1 MLREFLNIAR
11 RYGYRSYVNEIIF
24 SLLLSITIFSAV
36 RVIAFSQ
43 ENTLKTDLLLQA
55 TLLKEAINTDIQ
67 VNFLLNDNI
76 GFEEVHSRVFN
87 NTDGIIDISFYS
99 PSKELIWSKEGQNQ
113 SKRLLEDPRN
123 KDYTELDDRILLS
136 FEVFDNTDESLGFI
150 QFDCSTTNI
159 VSEINGIQFQFLAL
173 SIILIVL
180 LTGLAIWS
188 RLKFLSF
195 SDNQALSQARL
206 EMTQDQYSQL
216 ETENKVLEITSGQRD
231 LSQIGEDLVKYIG
244 AYLKVQRIVLF
255 RVLDKDLIKIASLKD
270 INLNDSAPPTPLKLS
285 FGEGISGSVAL
296 SQKARIVTDT
306 TKESDYLIDGEQ
318 MLSEIA
324 VPIILEGEL
333 IGVLDAEHQNKDYFT
348 QSHLEF
354 LIKISNLL
362 ALSLKNA
369 ISRIEIQNRDAAI
382 LSAAERLENIIE
394 NIPRGIAFEDVN
406 QHIAHLNQ
414 KFIDLIGLEANPED
428 IIGLHCDQARSMLS
442 KVFPES
448 ERFAER
454 TIEIL
459 ERREVVTDDTLT
471 LLDGRSVTRHYAP
484 VYQNGEFIG
493 NLWAYADNTIETRF
507 YENLNYE
514 REKYIN
520 IIANMEIGLLEV
532 DNDDRIITANNAFLK
547 MTNYSE
553 EELIGKIGHEILVT
567 EKEAKRIKQMN
578 ARRLDGESSIYEI
591 EYLTKNKEVRHMLVS
606 GGPNRDIKGDIIGS
620 IGIHLDI
627 SKLKEL
633 ENLREEL
640 IKDLTESNDELSNY
654 AHVVSHDLK
663 TPLRSISAAMNWLK
677 EDNQDKLDEMSLSYL
692 EIVDESLIKMDKIIS
707 DTLRYS
713 ELKQKS
719 GVDSEVDLNHMIGH
733 LIKELNKSYPETEIQ
748 IKGELPVLTI
758 NETKAIQIFQNIL
771 DNACKYRDPNRDS
784 KIEIRCLNIFG
795 FFEFQIEDNG
805 IGIEKKHESRVF
817 EIFQKLNNNQESNGV
832 GMSIVKKIIDN
843 YGGKIWFESEVGQGT
858 TFKFN
863 LPRSMRSATLV

>member
-1 MLREFLNIAR
+1 
-11 RYGYRSYVNEIIF
+11 
-24 SLLLSITIFSAV
+24 
-36 RVIAFSQ
+36 
-43 ENTLKTDLLLQA
+43 
-55 TLLKEAINTDIQ
+55 
-67 VNFLLNDNI
+67 
-76 GFEEVHSRVFN
+76 
-87 NTDGIIDISFYS
+87 
-99 PSKELIWSKEGQNQ
+99 
-113 SKRLLEDPRN
+113 
-123 KDYTELDDRILLS
+123 
-136 FEVFDNTDESLGFI
+136 
-150 QFDCSTTNI
+150 
-159 VSEINGIQFQFLAL
+159 
-173 SIILIVL
+173 
-180 LTGLAIWS
+180 
-188 RLKFLSF
+188 
-195 SDNQALSQARL
+195 
-206 EMTQDQYSQL
+206 
-216 ETENKVLEITSGQRD
+216 
-231 LSQIGEDLVKYIG
+231 
-244 AYLKVQRIVLF
+244 
-255 RVLDKDLIKIASLKD
+255 
-270 INLNDSAPPTPLKLS
+270 
-285 FGEGISGSVAL
+285 
-296 SQKARIVTDT
+296 
-306 TKESDYLIDGEQ
+306 
-318 MLSEIA
+318 
-324 VPIILEGEL
+324 VPIILDGEL
-333 IGVLDAEHQNKDYFT
+333 IGILDSEHPEKNHYQDYHLDFLKKVSNFIALGLKNSINELKIQQQAKD
-348 QSHLEF
+348 LELSSDL
-354 LIKISNLL
+354 LIKI
-362 ALSLKNA
+362 
-369 ISRIEIQNRDAAI
+369 
-382 LSAAERLENIIE
+382 IE
-394 NIPRGIAFEDVN
+394 NLPRGIAFENTANIIVF
-406 QHIAHLNQ
+406 LNQ

-454 TIEIL
+454 TVEIL

-547 MTNYSE
+547 MTDYSE

-567 EKEAKRIKQMN
+567 EKEAKRIKEMN
-578 ARRLDGESSIYEI
+578 ASRLDGESSIYEI

-606 GGPNRDIKGDIIGS
+606 GGPNRDIKGDVIGS

-677 EDNQDKLDEMSLSYL
+677 EDNQDKLDEMSQSYL

-719 GVDSEVDLNHMIGH
+719 GVDSEVDLNHMIDH

-817 EIFQKLNNNQESNGV
+817 EIFQKLNNNQDSNGV

>member
-1 MLREFLNIAR
+1 MGHEIDVLKRALEREKKGKAAAEKVIEQRIRELYLNNLSLENKIKNQEQ
-11 RYGYRSYVNEIIF
+11 SMSIIF
-24 SLLLSITIFSAV
+24 DNMLDAIFFFDV
-36 RVIAFSQ
+36 HGKI
-43 ENTLKTDLLLQA
+43 LQA
-55 TLLKEAINTDIQ
+55 NKAAYALAGKNYDLQDLTHIHNFSKKNAQRVQKLLDTA
-67 VNFLLNDNI
+67 LNEKTVSD
-76 GFEEVHSRVFN
+76 FDF
-87 NTDGIIDISFYS
+87 TFT
-99 PSKELIWSKEGQNQ
+99 
-113 SKRLLEDPRN
+113 
-123 KDYTELDDRILLS
+123 TE
-136 FEVFDNTDESLGFI
+136 
-150 QFDCSTTNI
+150 
-159 VSEINGIQFQFLAL
+159 NGIQKVVNVRPSLVRGDQDQILGVQIIATDVTSETILKKIQNRERLQLQIENEIFEAVLKNNDL
-173 SIILIVL
+173 YKIGWSIVELI
-180 LTGLAIWS
+180 A
-188 RLKFLSF
+188 KFLN
-195 SDNQALSQARL
+195 SDDAVLYAVIN
-206 EMTQDQYSQL
+206 DQ
-216 ETENKVLEITSGQRD
+216 
-231 LSQIGEDLVKYIG
+231 LV
-244 AYLKVQRIVLF
+244 Q
-255 RVLDKDLIKIASLKD
+255 IASLSESFKD
-270 INLNDSAPPTPLKLS
+270 QQEILTPIILHP
-285 FGEGISGSVAL
+285 GEGIVGQVAEKK
-296 SQKARIVTDT
+296 KARIVNDT
-306 TKESDYLIDGEQ
+306 SEDANYVVDQYSR
-318 MLSEIA
+318 LSEITA
-324 VPIILEGEL
+324 PIMLDGEL
-333 IGVLDAEHQNKDYFT
+333 IGILDSEHPEKNHYQDYHLDFLNKVSNFIALGLKNSINELKIQQQAKD
-348 QSHLEF
+348 LELSSDL
-354 LIKISNLL
+354 LIKI
-362 ALSLKNA
+362 
-369 ISRIEIQNRDAAI
+369 
-382 LSAAERLENIIE
+382 IE
-394 NIPRGIAFEDVN
+394 NLPRGIAFENTANIIVF
-406 QHIAHLNQ
+406 LNQ
-414 KFIDLIGLEANPED
+414 KFINLFGLEANTSD

-578 ARRLDGESSIYEI
+578 ASRLDGESSIYEI

-817 EIFQKLNNNQESNGV
+817 EIFQKLNNNQASNGV
-832 GMSIVKKIIDN
+832 GMSIVKKIVEN
-843 YGGKIWFESEVGQGT
+843 YGGKIWFESKVGQGT

-863 LPRSMRSATLV
+863 LPKSLKSDVEQNTFHMA

>member
-1 MLREFLNIAR
+1 MGHEIDVLKRALEREKKGKAAAEKVIEQRIRELYLNNLSLASKIKNHEQ
-11 RYGYRSYVNEIIF
+11 SMSIIF
-24 SLLLSITIFSAV
+24 DNMLDAV
-36 RVIAFSQ
+36 FFFDVHGKI
-43 ENTLKTDLLLQA
+43 LQA
-55 TLLKEAINTDIQ
+55 NKAAYALAGKNYDLQDLTHIHDFSKKNAQRVQKLLDTA
-67 VNFLLNDNI
+67 LNEKTVSD
-76 GFEEVHSRVFN
+76 FDFPF
-87 NTDGIIDISFYS
+87 T
-99 PSKELIWSKEGQNQ
+99 
-113 SKRLLEDPRN
+113 
-123 KDYTELDDRILLS
+123 TE
-136 FEVFDNTDESLGFI
+136 
-150 QFDCSTTNI
+150 
-159 VSEINGIQFQFLAL
+159 NGIQKVVNVRPSLVRSDDDEIIGIQIIATDVTSETILKKIQNRERLQLQIENEIFESVLKNNDL
-173 SIILIVL
+173 YKIGWSIVELI
-180 LTGLAIWS
+180 A
-188 RLKFLSF
+188 KFLNT
-195 SDNQALSQARL
+195 DDAVLYTVIN
-206 EMTQDQYSQL
+206 DQ
-216 ETENKVLEITSGQRD
+216 
-231 LSQIGEDLVKYIG
+231 LV
-244 AYLKVQRIVLF
+244 Q
-255 RVLDKDLIKIASLKD
+255 IASLSESLKD
-270 INLNDSAPPTPLKLS
+270 NQEISNPIVLNP
-285 FGEGISGSVAL
+285 GEGIVGQVAREK
-296 SQKARIVTDT
+296 KARIVHDT
-306 TKESDYLIDGEQ
+306 SEDANYVVDQYSR
-318 MLSEIA
+318 LSEIT
-324 VPIILEGEL
+324 VPIILDGEL
-333 IGVLDAEHQNKDYFT
+333 IGILDSEHPEKNHYQDYHLDFLKKVSNFIALGLKNSINELKIQQQAKD
-348 QSHLEF
+348 LELSSDL
-354 LIKISNLL
+354 LIK
-362 ALSLKNA
+362 
-369 ISRIEIQNRDAAI
+369 
-382 LSAAERLENIIE
+382 IIE
-394 NIPRGIAFEDVN
+394 NIPRGIAFENTANIIVF
-406 QHIAHLNQ
+406 LNQ
-414 KFIDLIGLEANPED
+414 KFIDLFGLKAETSEV
-428 IIGLHCDQARSMLS
+428 IGLHCDQARSMLS

-454 TIEIL
+454 TVEIL
-459 ERREVVTDDTLT
+459 ERREIVTDDTLT

-578 ARRLDGESSIYEI
+578 ASRLDGESSIYEI
-591 EYLTKNKEVRHMLVS
+591 EYLTKNKEVLHMLVS
-606 GGPNRDIKGDIIGS
+606 GGPNRDIKGDVIGS

-633 ENLREEL
+633 EKLREEL

-677 EDNQDKLDEMSLSYL
+677 EDNQDKLDEMSQSYL

-771 DNACKYRDPNRDS
+771 DNACKYRDPEKKS
-784 KIEIRCLNIFG
+784 VVQVSCHLIFG

-805 IGIEKKHESRVF
+805 IGIDKKHESRVF
-817 EIFQKLNNNQESNGV
+817 EIFQKLNNNQDSNGV
-832 GMSIVKKIIDN
+832 GMSIVKKIVEN
-843 YGGKIWFESEVGQGT
+843 YGGKIWFESKVGQGT

-863 LPRSMRSATLV
+863 LPKSLKSDVEQNTFHMA